1 MMALSRFCA
10 VKRWNEGVMGR
21 FVGIVCLLWMSAV
34 GAHDSITA
42 DKVKDYL
49 SRAESLQKTLGSKP
63 ARAVAAQASLD
74 LGRML
79 DEVGELFNLD
89 IDAHGKVQGLAS
101 AFLMN
106 ELAAR
111 GLPLAYSAPT
121 RRYAANLQWYRDALS
136 SAPAGPIA
144 AEAGFRLVKGY
155 FYESFDA
162 DPLRPLDPNA
172 SRLAEHIRLAETWR
186 NRLEDVKGR
195 EEMLFIL
202 AILHMQAIEI
212 RQAAELATHLQ
223 KSHTLVEEFLKTYP
237 QSMRA
242 LTLGA
247 LQERVEKR

>member
-1 MMALSRFCA
+1 
-10 VKRWNEGVMGR
+10 MGR
-21 FVGIVCLLWMSAV
+21 FVGIVCLLWVSAA

-42 DKVKDYL
+42 DTVKDYL
-49 SRAESLQKTLGSKP
+49 SRAETLQKTLASKP
-63 ARAVAAQASLD
+63 GRAVAAQASLD
-74 LGRML
+74 LGKML
-79 DEVGELFNLD
+79 DEIGDLFNLD

-121 RRYAANLQWYRDALS
+121 RRYVPNLRWYRDALT

-155 FYESFDA
+155 FYENFDA

-172 SRLAEHIRLAETWR
+172 SRLAEHIRLAESGR
-186 NRLEDVKGR
+186 NQIEDAKGR

-202 AILHMQAIEI
+202 AILHMQAFEMGKATE
-212 RQAAELATHLQ
+212 RATHFQ
-223 KSHTLVEEFLKTYP
+223 KSRTLVEEFLKTYP

-242 LTLGA
+242 VTLGA

>member
-1 MMALSRFCA
+1 MVRIAAM
-10 VKRWNEGVMGR
+10 
-21 FVGIVCLLWMSAV
+21 VCLLWVSAV

-42 DKVKDYL
+42 DTVKDYL
-49 SRAESLQKTLGSKP
+49 SRAESLQKTLASKP

-79 DEVGELFNLD
+79 DDIGEIFNLD

-106 ELAAR
+106 ELTTR
-111 GLPLAYSAPT
+111 GLPLAFSART
-121 RRYAANLQWYRDALS
+121 RRYSPNLQWYRDALT

-155 FYESFDA
+155 FYESFDD

-172 SRLAEHIRLAETWR
+172 SQLAEHIRLAATWR
-186 NRLEDVKGR
+186 NQLEDAKAR

-202 AILHMQAIEI
+202 AILHMQAFDTGK
-212 RQAAELATHLQ
+212 AADRATHLK
-223 KSHTLVEEFLKTYP
+223 KSHVLVEEFLKIYP
-237 QSMRA
+237 LSMRA
-242 LTLGA
+242 VTLSA